1 VIHPISFAHAS
12 LYRAAKANGADMAF
26 VRPSLAVAALPLI
39 PLVEGGGRI
48 AWRLA
53 TGQWPSSESI
63 VLLGRDV
70 SASALGG
77 LFAIALTA
85 LWLDRHRERL
95 AMRYGA
101 FPVPNKP
108 QVAALAFGL
117 AAFAAVVGYLS
128 QSWPWIG
135 TALFAL
141 SILGAAVCLTRIE
154 RRLKR
159 AADDAGQQSR

>member
-1 VIHPISFAHAS
+1 VIHPISFTHAS

-26 VRPSLAVAALPLI
+26 VRPSLAIAAFPLI
-39 PLVEGGGRI
+39 PLLEGGGRI

-63 VLLGRDV
+63 ELLGRDA

-85 LWLDRHRERL
+85 LWLDHHRERL

-101 FPVPNKP
+101 FPVLTRP
-108 QVAALAFGL
+108 QVAALVFGL

-128 QSWPWIG
+128 LSWPWIG

-141 SILGAAVCLTRIE
+141 SFLGASVCLTRIE
-154 RRLKR
+154 RRLER
-159 AADDAGQQSR
+159 AADDAGRRSR